1 MTSSL
6 KTMDSNA
13 QVTMGHNGGRT
24 TGRTVLMCEE
34 ANARKHDERLKTF
47 RRLLCRKWTAG
58 EQCTG
63 CGNVSDVIS
72 SGLQVSSAQDAA
84 VSMTSSE
91 HDADKRAKRDAGDA
105 LLSDEVEA
113 EKEKRLPRLGL
124 RALPRLG
131 LRSSADK
138 RLPRLGYRQRRLP
151 RLGLRGTSL
160 AAFNKRLPRLGKRL
174 PRLGRDADEE
184 NQRDGVELME
194 KPAGQCRVDGKDV

>member
-1 MTSSL
+1 
-6 KTMDSNA
+6 
-13 QVTMGHNGGRT
+13 
-24 TGRTVLMCEE
+24 
-34 ANARKHDERLKTF
+34 
-47 RRLLCRKWTAG
+47 
-58 EQCTG
+58 
-63 CGNVSDVIS
+63 
-72 SGLQVSSAQDAA
+72 
-84 VSMTSSE
+84 MTSSE